1 MEENKIDPFQII
13 GFVILMLGLFWWM
26 NTLPEIEPSIVKN
39 QKNNEQPVEN
49 SNESFLELN
58 NDISNSLDLIGKEKD
73 SFLKSN
79 NETQDYLEI
88 ENEDLYLKFSSKG
101 GLLVEAQLKNF
112 TDYKGDPLYMVK
124 DGNQNISLEPFKAK
138 A

>member
-26 NTLPEIEPSIVKN
+26 NSLPEIEPSIVKN

-58 NDISNSLDLIGKEKD
+58 NDISNSLD
-73 SFLKSN
+73 
-79 NETQDYLEI
+79 
-88 ENEDLYLKFSSKG
+88 
-101 GLLVEAQLKNF
+101 
-112 TDYKGDPLYMVK
+112 
-124 DGNQNISLEPFKAK
+124 
-138 A
+138 